1 MRAYSSRALW
11 GVSAFFD
18 PCDALPSLAVL
29 ERFSARVRAQG
40 LPLLI
45 VELAFGAAPF
55 RIPASM
61 ADRVVRWRSDTVL
74 WHKERLLNL
83 GFSDLPSECR
93 YVAWLDADVIFEND
107 DWVSQT
113 VARLQT
119 YRVVQPFET
128 ACWTDASGLPPPRG
142 LPPGVGE
149 GHELPSLASTLESA
163 VDRRRV
169 LGRYLLHGHTGFA
182 WAAHREV
189 IERYG
194 LYDRAILGGG
204 DVINAHALAGDDDF
218 LRGLNLYCREL
229 SPRERESIGSWGRA
243 IAAETGGRIASI
255 PGRAVH
261 LYHGPTSS
269 RGYLERLKIL
279 RESDFDPEC
288 DIVTDAEG
296 CWRWNSDKPI
306 LQQRVRDYFVARAH
320 QPSSVQPAD
329 AVGVR
334 A

>member
-1 MRAYSSRALW
+1 MRAHSGGELW

-18 PCDALPSLAVL
+18 PFDAHPTLAVL
-29 ERFSARVRAQG
+29 EKFSAGVRAQG

-45 VELAFGAAPF
+45 VELAFGATPY

-61 ADRVVRWRSDTVL
+61 ADRIVRLRSDTIL

-83 GFSDLPSECR
+83 GFSCLPAECR
-93 YVAWLDADVIFEND
+93 YVAWLDADILFENNE
-107 DWVSQT
+107 WVSDT
-113 VARLQT
+113 IGRLAT
-119 YRVVQPFET
+119 HCFVQPFET
-128 ACWTDASGLPPPRG
+128 ACWSDASGVPPPPG
-142 LPPGVGE
+142 LSIGVGE
-149 GHELPSLASTLESA
+149 GYELPSLASTLEKA
-163 VDRRRV
+163 IDRRRV
-169 LGRYLLHGHTGFA
+169 LAHYLLHGHTGFA
-182 WAAHREV
+182 WAAHRDV
-189 IERYG
+189 ITRHG
-194 LYDRAILGGG
+194 LYDQAILGGG
-204 DVINAHALAGDDDF
+204 DVINAHGLAGDDDF

-229 SPRERESIGSWGRA
+229 APRERESIGSWGRG

-261 LYHGPTSS
+261 LYHGSTSN

-288 DIVTDAEG
+288 DIATDAEG

-306 LQQRVRDYFVARAH
+306 LQQRVRDYFVGRAH
-320 QPSSVQPAD
+320 QPSIVEPAE